1 MKLRQLDML
10 LAVADS
16 GGYGKAGANLNMS
29 HTAIHRHIRLLERDI
44 GSRLLVKIGRQ
55 VQLTDTGNIVVEFA
69 RRVNNEMS
77 EVKRRVEEAN
87 NFGGGTL
94 SVGTGT
100 NTLRMFLLPIIKR
113 FKAEFPRVELR
124 LITAPGD
131 VVLAELQNGSL
142 DLGVIATHRQLSI
155 SSQILYTELYRDEVF
170 LAVSKRHPYAQRR
183 SITLAEAAELPLIV
197 LPKGSRIRQTQ
208 ELMFQQAGLVPTI
221 VMELENQEAIE
232 DMVAMN
238 MGAAFLSKHRR
249 TKDGLAA
256 IQISG
261 YKVEVEIGIVRRRT
275 GYLPR
280 AAETLIRIYSEAGK
294 ARSDGRAAGRERWT
308 RVMAERTR

>member
-1 MKLRQLDML
+1 
-10 LAVADS
+10 
-16 GGYGKAGANLNMS
+16 MS
-29 HTAIHRHIRLLERDI
+29 HTAIHRHIRLLERDF

-55 VQLTDTGNIVVEFA
+55 VQLTDTGSIVVEFA

-100 NTLRMFLLPIIKR
+100 NTLRTFLLPLIRK
-113 FKAEFPRVELR
+113 FKAEFPKVELK

-131 VVLAELQNGSL
+131 MVLAELQNGNL
-142 DLGVIATHRQLSI
+142 DLGIIATHPQLLI
-155 SSQILYTELYRDEVF
+155 SPQIHYTELYRDEML
-170 LAVSKRHPYAQRR
+170 LAVSNRHPYAKRT
-183 SITLAEAAELPLIV
+183 SITLAEAAHLPLIV

-208 ELMFQQAGLVPTI
+208 ESMFQQAGLVPTI

-232 DMVAMN
+232 DMVALN
-238 MGAAFLSKHRR
+238 MGAAFLSKNRR
-249 TKDGLAA
+249 TKERLAA
-256 IQISG
+256 VQIAG

-280 AAETLIRIYSEAGK
+280 AAGTLIRICSKAGK
-294 ARSDGRAAGRERWT
+294 ARSAIRAASRERRAKIT
-308 RVMAERTR
+308 A